1 MPAATASPPPLTSP
15 ASASPTWPSVS
26 PPGVV
31 PETTPPT
38 SLTHGSVFEMYLE
51 ADLFQQLAPGLEIEF
66 FHS

>member
-1 MPAATASPPPLTSP
+1 
-15 ASASPTWPSVS
+15 VS
-26 PPGVV
+26 TPPGVV
-31 PETTPPT
+31 PETTPPI